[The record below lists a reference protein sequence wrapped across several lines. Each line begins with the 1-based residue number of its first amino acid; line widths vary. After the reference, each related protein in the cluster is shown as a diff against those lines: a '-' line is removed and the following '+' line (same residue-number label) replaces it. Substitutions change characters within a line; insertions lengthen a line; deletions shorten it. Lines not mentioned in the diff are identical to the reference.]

1 MSAKKRSAKRGKTPT
16 GDALRALQK
25 KARAP
30 AGDALRALEKKSRA
44 PDNKTGNPLS
54 QPQNR
59 WQRAVRYTWDKNRGR
74 G

>member
-1 MSAKKRSAKRGKTPT
+1 MTTHSHSAKRRKKPSKIPLRDSVNR
-16 GDALRALQK
+16 DAARPSNASIGNALK
-25 KARAP
+25 
-30 AGDALRALEKKSRA
+30 
-44 PDNKTGNPLS
+44 

>member
-1 MSAKKRSAKRGKTPT
+1 MSAKKRSAKRGKTPA

-25 KARAP
+25 KGRAQP
-30 AGDALRALEKKSRA
+30 G
-44 PDNKTGNPLS
+44 NKNGTSLS
-54 QPQNR
+54 QPQTR

>member
-1 MSAKKRSAKRGKTPT
+1 MSAKKRSAKLAKTPA

-25 KARAP
+25 KGRAP
-30 AGDALRALEKKSRA
+30 SS
-44 PDNKTGNPLS
+44 NKIGTSLS

>member
-1 MSAKKRSAKRGKTPT
+1 MSTKKRSAKRGKT
-16 GDALRALQK
+16 A
-25 KARAP
+25 
-30 AGDALRALEKKSRA
+30 AGDALRELQKKTRA
-44 PDNKTGNPLS
+44 PANGKMGNPLS

>member
-1 MSAKKRSAKRGKTPT
+1 MTTSSRSAKRRKKRSKDGVDELLARGGAQPSNVKL
-16 GDALRALQK
+16 GNALK
-25 KARAP
+25 
-30 AGDALRALEKKSRA
+30 
-44 PDNKTGNPLS
+44 

>member
-1 MSAKKRSAKRGKTPT
+1 MTTHSHSAKRRKSPPKNPVRDSLNR
-16 GDALRALQK
+16 DAARPPNASIGSALK
-25 KARAP
+25 
-30 AGDALRALEKKSRA
+30 
-44 PDNKTGNPLS
+44 